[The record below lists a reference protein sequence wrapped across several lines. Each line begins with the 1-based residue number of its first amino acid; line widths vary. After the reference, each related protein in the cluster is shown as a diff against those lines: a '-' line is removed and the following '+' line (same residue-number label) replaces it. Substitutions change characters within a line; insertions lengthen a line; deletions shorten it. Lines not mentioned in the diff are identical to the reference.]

1 MILDENTMVE
11 LTNEQLDYILVAA
24 VGRHNVA
31 FMNNHNP
38 DYLAE
43 ILVAVRTL
51 VNRKLGLDREYGFL
65 DRNFNPAALNYG
77 DSGILERYEGGGL
90 AVQFKDLDHYRRTK
104 LCGEML
110 VQTVYKDGG
119 MVQCGPETEMMQNPL
134 PGFTGPW
141 FDLQWIVS
149 CHTCQCGKAWGCK
162 ERHEDILEYR
172 DKVRSLVMPSMEIVY
187 DPYSRDSAIHDSG
200 DSAMHVF
207 SLKFIVDRA
216 VKGIQRLN
224 GQVTRWNNR
233 SGIDV
238 KFSSLTYKEYDI
250 VSDFNLP
257 TDDVR
262 QVILIY
268 RTLSAARDVD
278 NAELLYKA
286 FNMARFRHM

>member
-1 MILDENTMVE
+1 MRGMILDENTRVE
-11 LTNEQLDYILVAA
+11 ITNGQLDYILVAA

-31 FMNNHNP
+31 FMNSHNP

-77 DSGILERYEGGGL
+77 DRGILERYEGGGL

-104 LCGEML
+104 LCSEML
-110 VQTVYKDGG
+110 VQTVYRDGG
-119 MVQCGPETEMMQNPL
+119 MVRCGSETEMMYNPL

-149 CHTCQCGKAWGCK
+149 CHTCQCGKAWECE
-162 ERHEDILEYR
+162 ERYEDVLEYR
-172 DKVRSLVMPSMEIVY
+172 DKVRSLVMPSMEIVC
-187 DPYSRDSAIHDSG
+187 DPYSG
-200 DSAMHVF
+200 DSAVHVF
-207 SLKFIVDRA
+207 LLKSIVDRA

-238 KFSSLTYKEYDI
+238 EFSSLTNKEYDI

-257 TDDVR
+257 TDDAR

-268 RTLSAARDVD
+268 RTLSAVRDVD
-278 NAELLYKA
+278 NAELLYTA
-286 FNMARFRHM
+286 YDMARFRHM